1 MRTTIRD
8 VAEKAGVS
16 PTSVSLVL
24 SNKKSR
30 ISEETKQKI
39 FDAADE
45 LNYVTKKRVV
55 KNDLNVTEKI
65 IGFIYPAL
73 YNGLIEECINGIE
86 NYALVYGY
94 HIIQMYCSDSPQRC
108 LEQIALAAHL
118 GVDGVIVF
126 PPSDMNADGNN
137 EKLDKALKS
146 IGIPYLLLDK
156 AVYQVFCDF
165 VTVDYKLCSGMAT
178 NYLISKGHSKIG
190 ILVGKHDLYNT
201 KKHIDGYREELILNG
216 MAFDEE
222 LIYYCDCDQK
232 SENQGTKY
240 LVEKGVTAIVSC
252 DKSITLGVYSYARK
266 NNIIIGEDISVI
278 GIGGGQ
284 EIECM
289 NPQLACVQQPGKQ
302 MGIKAI
308 EVIVGRIN
316 KIDVGGVKTHYFT
329 PIIIEGKSVK
339 TINKN

>member
-1 MRTTIRD
+1 
-8 VAEKAGVS
+8 
-16 PTSVSLVL
+16 
-24 SNKKSR
+24 
-30 ISEETKQKI
+30 
-39 FDAADE
+39 
-45 LNYVTKKRVV
+45 
-55 KNDLNVTEKI
+55 
-65 IGFIYPAL
+65 
-73 YNGLIEECINGIE
+73 
-86 NYALVYGY
+86 
-94 HIIQMYCSDSPQRC
+94 
-108 LEQIALAAHL
+108 
-118 GVDGVIVF
+118 
-126 PPSDMNADGNN
+126 
-137 EKLDKALKS
+137 
-146 IGIPYLLLDK
+146 
-156 AVYQVFCDF
+156 
-165 VTVDYKLCSGMAT
+165 
-178 NYLISKGHSKIG
+178 
-190 ILVGKHDLYNT
+190 
-201 KKHIDGYREELILNG
+201 